1 MRAQPRA
8 PARIRTDAGGRISQP
23 VEFASRPGVRIY

>member
-8 PARIRTDAGGRISQP
+8 PARSRTDAGGRIRQP
-23 VEFASRPGVRIY
+23 AEFATRPGIRIY